1 MNLYRYRVVERT
13 TTLES
18 DGKTRSFTWHYLQRS
33 VLGIM
38 WTDIAS
44 FGHDYDAIA
53 AYNTKVT
60 KEKNKDRVIHPTKQS
75 K

>member
-1 MNLYRYRVVERT
+1 
-13 TTLES
+13 
-18 DGKTRSFTWHYLQRS
+18 
-33 VLGIM
+33 M